1 MRQSISYL
9 TFSIN
14 DTEFALPADKIQTI
28 LDVSCNKEIETDLSS
43 LKGISVR
50 DNGIVPIVDL
60 GSILGFTGIC
70 VSEFSSVIITD
81 FTLAGKIFKMGLLV
95 DKVTSVLS
103 IRNKLVNHLETT
115 GNSCM
120 PKEVKAV
127 VNDNDQKVYLLNM
140 ENLFSEDDLLDY
152 FIEIK
157 KSLGM
162 QVG

>member
-1 MRQSISYL
+1 MDESSSFL
-9 TFSIN
+9 TFCIN

-28 LDVSCNKEIETDLSS
+28 LDASCNKEIETDLST

-50 DNGIVPIVDL
+50 DHGVVPIVDL
-60 GSILGFTGIC
+60 GGVLGFTDIC
-70 VSEFSSVIITD
+70 ISELSSVILTD
-81 FTLAGKIFKMGLLV
+81 FMLAGRIFKIGLLV

-103 IRNKLVNHLETT
+103 IRKKLVNHLETAV
-115 GNSCM
+115 NSYM

-127 VNDNDQKVYLLNM
+127 VNDNDQKIYLLNM
-140 ENLFSEDDLLDY
+140 ENLFSEDDLLDF

-162 QVG
+162 QLG